1 MVVNRK
7 LQHFLNT
14 IHDEAARDSNELRD
28 EVSARRAAYMAAAED
43 AILTEVYDYVR
54 TKTARI
60 RTEAG
65 RRVSQR
71 TFEQKREL
79 YDVRTSIAE
88 EIYAE
93 VRRRVEHYAASDE
106 YPDAL
111 RSMARRAARELAG
124 DGLELYLR
132 PCDMGFADELAA
144 LARAEV
150 KEGHIALGGL
160 VAQNPARHLRLD
172 LSYDAAMD
180 TVAERFGELS
190 DFTL

>member
-1 MVVNRK
+1 M
-7 LQHFLNT
+7 NT
-14 IHDEAARDSNELRD
+14 IHDEAARDSKELRD
-28 EVSARRAAYMAAAED
+28 EVSARRAAYMVAAED

-88 EIYAE
+88 EIYVE
-93 VRRRVEHYAASDE
+93 VRCRVEQYAASDE

-111 RSMARRAARELAG
+111 RAMARRAARELAG

-132 PCDMGFADELAA
+132 PCDMGYADELAV

-160 VAQNPARHLRLD
+160 IAQNPARHLRLD